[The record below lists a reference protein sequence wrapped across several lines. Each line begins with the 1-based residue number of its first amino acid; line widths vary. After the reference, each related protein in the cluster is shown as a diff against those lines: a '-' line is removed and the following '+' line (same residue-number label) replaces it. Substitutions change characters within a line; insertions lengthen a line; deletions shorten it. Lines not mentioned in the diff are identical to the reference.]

1 MNENESVYLQG
12 DIVESH
18 IEFTLIELCR
28 ITGASSDDF
37 VQWIAEGAFEPQGAG
52 IEDWRFSG
60 TCLRRA
66 ITAQRLT
73 ADLELNAPG
82 VALALDLLDRIDA
95 LRIRLARYGDSDD
108 TSDVA

>member
-12 DIVESH
+12 DIVEEH
-18 IEFTLIELCR
+18 VEFTLIELCR
-28 ITGASSDDF
+28 ITGASSDDL
-37 VQWIAEGAFEPQGAG
+37 VRWVEEGAFEPQGARL
-52 IEDWRFSG
+52 EEWRFSG

-82 VALALDLLDRIDA
+82 VALALDLLDQIDA
-95 LRIRLARYGDSDD
+95 LRTRLARFGG
-108 TSDVA
+108 